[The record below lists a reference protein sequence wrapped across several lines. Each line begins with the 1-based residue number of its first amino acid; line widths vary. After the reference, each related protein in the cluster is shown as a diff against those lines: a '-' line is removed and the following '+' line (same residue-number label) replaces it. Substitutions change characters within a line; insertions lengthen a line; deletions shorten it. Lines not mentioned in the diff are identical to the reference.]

1 MSVLILFVIKKKKE
15 AVPLKE
21 TSKQC
26 YSSFKKCSLHLLP
39 FLIPKKICNWN
50 TKHYFHPI
58 FFFFPL
64 NFSPLFL
71 FPWAHPVRLQARK
84 LFSGGVIRLGL
95 NSPAGRPVCDWRR
108 PVPSA
113 CHLLTCLTGWGQ
125 QPQTGSLDGVF
136 YSWAKNKKNK

>member
-1 MSVLILFVIKKKKE
+1 MSVLIFALKDRNSSTKGNQQAVLAALKSVPCIQSPSLCQNRFVIQTKSI
-15 AVPLKE
+15 VLILF
-21 TSKQC
+21 C
-26 YSSFKKCSLHLLP
+26 FFFLL
-39 FLIPKKICNWN
+39 
-50 TKHYFHPI
+50 I
-58 FFFFPL
+58 FF
-64 NFSPLFL
+64 PLFL
-71 FPWAHPVRLQARK
+71 FPWAHPVRLQAWK

-136 YSWAKNKKNK
+136 YSWAKNKKKRKK